1 MSARGTILCCG
12 AAHLDRRGRTY
23 DIAKLG
29 VSNPGS
35 VFEELGGVAF
45 NVARNLAH
53 LEHPVAMLL
62 ARGADPVAFLLA
74 KAMADLGIADHG
86 VSIPNAKTASYT
98 AILDKS
104 GDLII
109 ALGDM
114 AIYDAVTE
122 DHIEAGW
129 AAAAADARVLIL
141 DANLSEP
148 AIRRA
153 VDLAKRDG
161 APVIALATSAAKCR
175 RLIPVADK
183 VETIFMN
190 RVEAET
196 LSGVGAGG
204 DFLAGLRAMGIRSA
218 YVTDGPGP
226 IQAYDHTVAAAF
238 TPPPVHPI
246 KDVTGAGDAFSS
258 GAARALLDGAD
269 LHAVLRAGAAA
280 SRIVLQSDE
289 AAPASLTPDALA
301 QTIAAFES
309 PPSR

>member
-1 MSARGTILCCG
+1 MSARRTILCCG

-23 DIAKLG
+23 DAAKLG

-53 LEHPVAMLL
+53 LAHPVAMLW
-62 ARGADPVAFLLA
+62 ARGGDSVAFLLA
-74 KAMADLGIADHG
+74 KAMAELGIADHG
-86 VSIPNAKTASYT
+86 VPIPNAKSASYT

-129 AAAAADARVLIL
+129 TAAAGVRVLIL
-141 DANLSEP
+141 DANLTEP

-153 VDLAKRDG
+153 VDLAQRDG
-161 APVIALATSAAKCR
+161 VPVIALATSAAKCR

-183 VETIFMN
+183 VQTIFMN
-190 RVEAET
+190 KVEAET

-204 DFLAGLRAMGIRSA
+204 DFLTELRAMGIRSA

-226 IQAYDHTVAAAF
+226 IQAYDQTGAASF

-280 SRIVLQSDE
+280 SRTVLQSDE

-301 QTIAAFES
+301 QTIAAFERT
-309 PPSR
+309 PSQ